1 MNSTAYDLPA
11 IAKLLDVIGAERS
24 EDNDRALL
32 RVRDRAIVAL
42 RTAREMMADV
52 DAAII
57 DYMTLNQCDL
67 EISDTERLYVGIT
80 RVTKS
85 IDDQEILMAILE
97 AGNGNM
103 ELLTTGAGGMLG
115 SQPWKPGAVRAL
127 IGDAKFAQCFTTE
140 TKLDLKTGKPAK
152 SVKVADS
159 RFGPKGQGEN

>member
-1 MNSTAYDLPA
+1 MTIEAIDLQT
-11 IAKLLDVIGAERS
+11 ISKLLNVIGAERS

-32 RVRDRAIVAL
+32 RVRDRAIVAV
-42 RTAREMMADV
+42 RTARELMASV

-67 EISDTERLYVGIT
+67 EISDTERLYVGST

-85 IDDQEILMAILE
+85 VDDQEILMAILE
-97 AGNGNM
+97 AG
-103 ELLTTGAGGMLG
+103 TGGMLG

-140 TKLDLKTGKPAK
+140 TKLDIKTGKPAK
-152 SVKVADS
+152 SVKVSDS
-159 RFGPKGQGEN
+159 RFGPKE

>member
-11 IAKLLDVIGAERS
+11 ISKLLDLIGAERS

-32 RVRDRAIVAL
+32 RVRDRAIVSM
-42 RTAREMMADV
+42 RIARELMASV
-52 DAAII
+52 DAALI

-67 EISDTERLYVGIT
+67 QISDTERLYVGTT

-85 IDDQEILMAILE
+85 VDDQEIVMAILE

-103 ELLTTGAGGMLG
+103 ELLTTGSDGMLG
-115 SQPWKPGAVRAL
+115 SQPWKHGAVRAL

-159 RFGPKGQGEN
+159 RFGPKE

>member
-1 MNSTAYDLPA
+1 MTIEPINMQA

-24 EDNDRALL
+24 EENDRALL

-67 EISDTERLYVGIT
+67 EISDTERLYVGST

-85 IDDQEILMAILE
+85 VDDQEILMAILE

-103 ELLTTGAGGMLG
+103 ELLTTGSGGMLG

-140 TKLDLKTGKPAK
+140 TKLDIKTGKPAK

-159 RFGPKGQGEN
+159 RFGPKD

>member
-11 IAKLLDVIGAERS
+11 ISKLLDLIGAERS

-67 EISDTERLYVGIT
+67 QISETERLYIGST

-115 SQPWKPGAVRAL
+115 SQPWKSGAVRAL
-127 IGDAKFAQCFTTE
+127 IGDAKFNKLFTTE
-140 TKLDLKTGKPAK
+140 TKLDVKTGKPAK

-159 RFGPKGQGEN
+159 RFGPKE

>member
-1 MNSTAYDLPA
+1 MTIEPIDLQT
-11 IAKLLDVIGAERS
+11 ISKLLNVIGAERS

-67 EISDTERLYVGIT
+67 QISDTERLYVGTT

-85 IDDQEILMAILE
+85 VDDQEILMAILE

-103 ELLTTGAGGMLG
+103 EL
-115 SQPWKPGAVRAL
+115 
-127 IGDAKFAQCFTTE
+127 I
-140 TKLDLKTGKPAK
+140 
-152 SVKVADS
+152 S
-159 RFGPKGQGEN
+159 RSHWFRFM

>member
-11 IAKLLDVIGAERS
+11 ISKLLDLIGAERS

-67 EISDTERLYVGIT
+67 QISETERLYVGST

-103 ELLTTGAGGMLG
+103 ELLTTGSGGMLA
-115 SQPWKPGAVRAL
+115 SQPWKAGAVRAL

-140 TKLDLKTGKPAK
+140 VKLDVKTGKPAK

-159 RFGPKGQGEN
+159 RFGPKSQGEN

>member
-11 IAKLLDVIGAERS
+11 ISKLLDLIGAERS
-24 EDNDRALL
+24 DENDRALL

-42 RTAREMMADV
+42 RQARELMADV
-52 DAAII
+52 DAALI
-57 DYMTLNQCDL
+57 DYMNLNQCDL
-67 EISDTERLYVGIT
+67 EISDTERLYVGTT

-85 IDDQEILMAILE
+85 VDDQEILMAILE

-140 TKLDLKTGKPAK
+140 VKLDLKTGKPAK

-159 RFGPKGQGEN
+159 RFGPKD

>member
-11 IAKLLDVIGAERS
+11 ISKLLDLIGAERS

-67 EISDTERLYVGIT
+67 QISETERLYVGST

-103 ELLTTGAGGMLG
+103 ELLTTGSGGMLG

-127 IGDAKFAQCFTTE
+127 IGDEKFSKCFTTE
-140 TKLDLKTGKPAK
+140 TKLDVKTGKPAK
-152 SVKVADS
+152 SIKVADS
-159 RFGPKGQGEN
+159 RFGPKE

>member
-11 IAKLLDVIGAERS
+11 ISKLLDLIGAERS

-52 DAAII
+52 DAALI
-57 DYMTLNQCDL
+57 DYMNLNQCDL
-67 EISDTERLYVGIT
+67 QISDTERLYVGST

-85 IDDQEILMAILE
+85 VDDQEILMAILE

-103 ELLTTGAGGMLG
+103 ELLTTGAGGMLA
-115 SQPWKPGAVRAL
+115 SQPWKAGAVRAL

-140 TKLDLKTGKPAK
+140 TKLDVKTGKPAK

-159 RFGPKGQGEN
+159 RFGPKD

>member
-11 IAKLLDVIGAERS
+11 ISKLLDLIGAERS

-32 RVRDRAIVAL
+32 RVRDRAIVSL
-42 RTAREMMADV
+42 RMARELMASV
-52 DAAII
+52 DAALI
-57 DYMTLNQCDL
+57 DYMNLNQCDL
-67 EISDTERLYVGIT
+67 QISETERLYVGST

-103 ELLTTGAGGMLG
+103 ELLTTGSGGMLG

-140 TKLDLKTGKPAK
+140 TKLDVKTGKPAK

>member
-11 IAKLLDVIGAERS
+11 ISKLLDLIGAERS

-67 EISDTERLYVGIT
+67 QISETERLYVGST

-97 AGNGNM
+97 AGNGDM
-103 ELLTTGAGGMLG
+103 ELLTTGSGGMLG
-115 SQPWKPGAVRAL
+115 SQPWKSGAVRAL
-127 IGDAKFAQCFTTE
+127 IGDAKFNKCFTTE

-152 SVKVADS
+152 SIKVADS

>member
-1 MNSTAYDLPA
+1 MTIEPIYLQTIS
-11 IAKLLDVIGAERS
+11 KLLNVIGAERS
-24 EDNDRALL
+24 DENDRALL

-42 RTAREMMADV
+42 RQARELMADV

-67 EISDTERLYVGIT
+67 EISETERLYVGST

-115 SQPWKPGAVRAL
+115 SQPWKPGAVREL
-127 IGDAKFAQCFTTE
+127 IGDEKFAQCFTTE
-140 TKLDLKTGKPAK
+140 TKLDIKTGKPAK
-152 SVKVADS
+152 SIKVADS
-159 RFGPKGQGEN
+159 RFGPKD

>member
-11 IAKLLDVIGAERS
+11 ISKLLDLIGAERS

-32 RVRDRAIVAL
+32 RVRDRAIVSL
-42 RTAREMMADV
+42 RMARELMASV

-67 EISDTERLYVGIT
+67 QISDTERLYVGTT

-97 AGNGNM
+97 AGNGDM
-103 ELLTTGAGGMLG
+103 ELLTTGAGGKLG

-127 IGDAKFAQCFTTE
+127 IGDAKFNKCFTTE
-140 TKLDLKTGKPAK
+140 TKLDVKTGKPAK

-159 RFGPKGQGEN
+159 RFGPKD

>member
-11 IAKLLDVIGAERS
+11 ISKLLDLIGAERS

-67 EISDTERLYVGIT
+67 EISDTERLYVGST

-97 AGNGNM
+97 AGNGDM
-103 ELLTTGAGGMLG
+103 ELLTTGSGGMLG

-127 IGDAKFAQCFTTE
+127 IGDAKFNKCFTTE
-140 TKLDLKTGKPAK
+140 TKLDVKTGKPAK

-159 RFGPKGQGEN
+159 RFGPKE